1 MKASPT
7 SSLLRQLPSVDKLL
21 QEGAAEEIARKT
33 SHERVRDWLRSIV
46 DEIREEILRH
56 AVWES
61 EAELRSEILGRL
73 AGRYEQSVRPRL
85 RRVINATG
93 VIVHTNLG
101 RAPLS
106 EAAIEAVGRTARYY
120 TNLEYDLAAGVRGKR
135 DRLIEN
141 LITGMTGAERAIV
154 VNNNAAAV
162 LLALN
167 TLAFGYEVIVS
178 RGELVEIGGGFR
190 VPEVMQKSGAILREV
205 GTTNKTRAADYR
217 NALSAETRAV
227 LRVHPSNFRIEG
239 FTERPSLE
247 ALAEVAQSAGIPL
260 YEDLGSGCLIP
271 LGAYGLTGESP
282 ARDSLLAG
290 ADVISFSGDKLLGG
304 PQCGVLAGKQQYI
317 DAMRSNPLMRALRA
331 DKMTY
336 AALEATLRS
345 YADGRAAAD
354 VPVVRMLAASK
365 DEIRR
370 RAEAFA
376 PCLIE
381 QCESKISAQLLDGES
396 VAGGG
401 AAPGQ
406 TLPTTLIAITHRD
419 VSAGELLTRLRAS
432 DPPVIARIEDDRLV
446 LDLRTVDPSDE
457 QALIDTFFKAS

>member
-1 MKASPT
+1 MKTSPA
-7 SSLLRQLPSVDKLL
+7 SSLLRHLPSIDRLL
-21 QEGAAEEIARKT
+21 QERAAEEIAQKT
-33 SHERVRDWLRSIV
+33 SHERVRDWLRAIV
-46 DEIREEILRH
+46 DEMRD
-56 AVWES
+56 
-61 EAELRSEILGRL
+61 ELRRATAWEDEAALRAEIFDRL
-73 AGRYEQSVRPRL
+73 ERRYQESLRPRL

-106 EAAIEAVGRTARYY
+106 EQAIEAIERTARYY
-120 TNLEYDLAAGVRGKR
+120 TNLEYDLDQGVRGKR
-135 DRLIEN
+135 DRLIED
-141 LITGMTGAERAIV
+141 LIIELAGAERAIV

-167 TLAFGYEVIVS
+167 TLAFGFEVIVS

-205 GTTNKTRAADYR
+205 GTTNKTGAVDYQ
-217 NALSAETRAV
+217 NAVSATTRAM

-247 ALAEVAQSAGIPL
+247 ELAGVARAAGVPL

-271 LGAYGLTGESP
+271 VRRYGLTGESP
-282 ARDSLLAG
+282 ARESLLAG
-290 ADVISFSGDKLLGG
+290 ADVVSFSGDKLLGG
-304 PQCGVLAGKQQYI
+304 PQCGVLAGKKKHI
-317 DAMRSNPLMRALRA
+317 DAMRANPLMRALRA

-345 YADGRAAAD
+345 YANGRATVD
-354 VPVVRMLAASK
+354 VPVPRMLAMSE
-365 DEIRR
+365 DDIRL
-370 RAEAFA
+370 RAGSVLPRIVSA
-376 PCLIE
+376 CG
-381 QCESKISAQLLDGES
+381 QSISAQFISGES

-406 TLPTTLIAITHRD
+406 TLPTALIAITHHSL
-419 VSAGELLTRLRAS
+419 SAGDLQARLRAL
-432 DPPVIARIEDDRLV
+432 DPAVIARIEDDRLV
-446 LDLRTVDPSDE
+446 LDLRTVAPAE
-457 QALIDTFFKAS
+457 EHELILSIAGVS